1 MSPTAT
7 LRFSVMTA
15 VGCLA
20 TVLVLGC
27 GRSDQAAPD
36 PAAVTP
42 PTTTVSEAPTCDE
55 IVSGSSDLPATY
67 RVKGKELVGDVDGDG
82 RDDRVSLREDEER
95 PRRCGSVLVV
105 ESAAGHASVAPV
117 APLPWPGTDPDL
129 LLLAEIDGRSGV
141 EPVIALSPAAVYQPG
156 AVFTMGDGRLTRMRL
171 LGTDADDLFPFYD
184 EFPAGVDCAAEPG
197 TLVVTFG
204 DLAGGGMDD
213 RHWEITRTL
222 FRAAGSA
229 FERVRDRE
237 LLVEVGPEA
246 GRRWPEVRG
255 DPFRTCGSRV
265 D

>member
-1 MSPTAT
+1 MT
-7 LRFSVMTA
+7 LRFILTAA

-20 TVLVLGC
+20 TLLVLGC
-27 GRSDQAAPD
+27 GRSDEAAPGRA
-36 PAAVTP
+36 PAAP
-42 PTTTVSEAPTCDE
+42 PTTTVSEAPTCGE
-55 IVSGSSDLPATY
+55 IVSGRFDLPATY
-67 RVKGKELVGDVDGDG
+67 RAKGKELVGDVDGDG
-82 RDDRVSLREDEER
+82 RDDRVSLRADEAR
-95 PRRCGSVLVV
+95 PAPCRSVLVV
-105 ESAAGHASVAPV
+105 ESAAGDVSVARV

-129 LLLAEIDGRSGV
+129 LLLVEIDGRSGL

-171 LGTDADDLFPFYD
+171 LGTDADELFPFYD

-204 DLAGGGMDD
+204 DLADGGKDD
-213 RHWEITRTL
+213 RHWEITRTV
-222 FRAAGSA
+222 FRAAGSG

-246 GRRWPEVRG
+246 RQRWPEVRG
-255 DPFRTCGSRV
+255 DPFRTCGARV